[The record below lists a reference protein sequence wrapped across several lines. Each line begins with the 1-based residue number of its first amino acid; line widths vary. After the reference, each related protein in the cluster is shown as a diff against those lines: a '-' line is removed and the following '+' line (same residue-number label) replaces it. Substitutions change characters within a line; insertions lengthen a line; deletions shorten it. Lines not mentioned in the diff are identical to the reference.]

1 MAHGRWLIGRVLN
14 PQSAIRNTFHSAQH
28 KGDADRKK
36 EAEAEPHEIFNG
48 IGKQGGQGA
57 EGEQDETSQGCFL
70 SFAGLQFS
78 LAVRQRF

>member
-1 MAHGRWLIGRVLN
+1 MPFAFCLL
-14 PQSAIRNTFHSAQH
+14 PFAFTPHSAQQ
-28 KGDADRKK
+28 KSDADRKE

-57 EGEQDETSQGCFL
+57 EGEQDETSHGCFL